1 MTAAGSE
8 ARGMTDSDWCK
19 ALADALSR
27 ASGCPTVKAVNQVRA
42 LIMAPSA
49 PARILLLPG
58 EWRELARDARQWL
71 LAVESAL
78 PRFPQP
84 RHIDAALRAMPA
96 ALPAWAEQEEN
107 RLAAR
112 EAQLAGG
119 DE

>member
-1 MTAAGSE
+1 
-8 ARGMTDSDWCK
+8 MTDREWCK

-27 ASGCPTVKAVNQVRA
+27 ASGCPSVACVNDVRA
-42 LIMAPSA
+42 LLQQQAVMGA
-49 PARILLLPG
+49 LLTGDWLQ
-58 EWRELARDARQWL
+58 LVHDARRWL
-71 LAVESAL
+71 LAVDGGV
-78 PRFPQP
+78 PRFHAP
-84 RHIDAALRAMPA
+84 RQIDAALRAMPA